1 MYISGAKFDEH
12 CFNISRDILDWVLY
26 CLSRTT
32 YDVITLL
39 ICITWKRKYL
49 ENETR
54 YPKKENAI
62 LLDFEKPFN

>member
-32 YDVITLL
+32 YDVITFL

-49 ENETR
+49 ENEKR
-54 YPKKENAI
+54 CPKKENAI
-62 LLDFEKPFN
+62 LLEFAKPFN